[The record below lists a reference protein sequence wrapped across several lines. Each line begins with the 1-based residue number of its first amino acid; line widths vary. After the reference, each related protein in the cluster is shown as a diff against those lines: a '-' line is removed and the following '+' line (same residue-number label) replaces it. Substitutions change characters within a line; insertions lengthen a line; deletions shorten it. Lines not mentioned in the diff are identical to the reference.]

1 MRSFVVALLP
11 VLALGACGGGD
22 GAGAGAESSAAEQ
35 LAPYADALASTF
47 TADDVADGF
56 QFTDESAGCVATRA
70 VRVVGIDR
78 LEQVGDPGAVVDATA
93 ADLSV
98 FDLDQS
104 ELDQISA
111 AFLDCIDGAE
121 QILRDAF
128 LGGVQLEGDQATCVA
143 DLVDR
148 DLLIRILSAGIG
160 GQSPEQALADV
171 QTKFTACAS

>member
-1 MRSFVVALLP
+1 MRSIMVALVP

-22 GAGAGAESSAAEQ
+22 GTDAESSGTEQ

-56 QFTDESAGCVATRA
+56 QFTDESAHCVSTRA
-70 VRVVGIDR
+70 VGVVGLDR
-78 LEQVGDPGAVVDATA
+78 LEQVGDPDAVVAATA

-128 LGGVQLEGDQATCVA
+128 LGGTELDGDQATCVA

-171 QTKFTACAS
+171 QAKFAACAS